1 MVDMFGSIVRREVRM
16 WREKGQSHQM
26 GWERYWEGGNCAS
39 SGDNESSNMQTEQ
52 YIRN

>member
-1 MVDMFGSIVRREVRM
+1 MVDMFGSIVGREVRM

-26 GWERYWEGGNCAS
+26 GWEGGNCAS